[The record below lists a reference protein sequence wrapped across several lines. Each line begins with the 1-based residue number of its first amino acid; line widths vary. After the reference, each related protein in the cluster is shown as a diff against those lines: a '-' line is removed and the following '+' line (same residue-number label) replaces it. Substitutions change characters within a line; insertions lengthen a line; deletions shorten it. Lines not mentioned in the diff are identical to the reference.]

1 MVSAISEIALSSVV
15 IEGKDRVKKISG
27 KLAANYKPG
36 QVVIQTA
43 AGPVWTQVTGSVSEN
58 RIGIKSGVVEF
69 KKRTHKTNFGEMD
82 IDQAYTYGT
91 EMNVEIIVG
100 PRDGT
105 VKLAVFGKQ
114 LGAAKFYGNK
124 LCSWSGGTV
133 SGMGSGGTGLYSGDT
148 SFMMSEESNASADT
162 VFKVYMI

>member
-1 MVSAISEIALSSVV
+1 MVTAISEIALKSVV
-15 IEGKDRVKKISG
+15 IEGEDRVLKVSG

-36 QVVIQTA
+36 QVVIETA
-43 AGPVWTQVTGSVSEN
+43 TNTWTIVGGTVSEN

-69 KKRTHKTNFGEMD
+69 KKRTSTTFGEMD
-82 IDQAYTYGT
+82 IDTAYSYGT
-91 EMNVEIIVG
+91 KENVEIIIG

-114 LGAAKFYGNK
+114 LGAAKYYGNK

-133 SGMGSGGTGLYSGDT
+133 SGMGSGGTGLYSADN
-148 SFMMSEESNASADT
+148 SFMLTEEGAAASDT